1 MEKLFGEVEIFT
13 AQGTRKM
20 IRQLLPKVITYL
32 TAVGGVVQSSVKE
45 ERIIRW
51 WMSSP
56 ELVLPSVINT
66 VES

>member
-1 MEKLFGEVEIFT
+1 MEKTFGEVEIFT

-20 IRQLLPKVITYL
+20 IRQVLPEVITYL
-32 TAVGGVVQSSVKE
+32 RAAGGAVSCSVKE
-45 ERIIRW
+45 ERIIWW

-56 ELVLPSVINT
+56 ELKLPDVIKS